1 MAADSIEREIVIANI
16 EHRPGKPV
24 ELRGFEPLTPSM
36 RKIYSCSCCQ

>member
-1 MAADSIEREIVIANI
+1 LSLGYSLFI

-36 RKIYSCSCCQ
+36 RKTYRCSCCH